1 MINIDKNLIDLKLQ
15 LRKVTDAVTKR
26 WLTNSIHCLM
36 KAIEREK
43 MITKKAERKL
53 KQEAKEQ
60 AEALREALREI
71 EKKRHRIK

>member
-1 MINIDKNLIDLKLQ
+1 MLEKTLIVIKDD

-43 MITKKAERKL
+43 LITKKAERKL